1 MKNQPLIATAIADI
15 DHLMIA
21 TFDHEVAIKAY
32 SALGF
37 KVRPVRQLA
46 PMGGGSAGGNGGS
59 AAVLLR
65 ARTAG
70 CANYLEL
77 AKADPATAMPMMQ
90 DILCAEEGPAMLVHA
105 THDPDR
111 LATEWTALGIDMQR
125 VRLSLTPFG
134 EGPPVDLEVFLVP
147 KGQAPFAFNACWYS
161 SPYDFEREE
170 WRDHPNGALHW
181 TGFSYPVDDDI
192 FGISVKRFMQIYGIT
207 PSASS
212 GDDASFRLGE
222 TVLTIWKRSAFHRKY
237 GTGADGGLVHIAVRS
252 LSYLAEFLSKRRIDF
267 ARLDTVIQ
275 VDGRHANGTHM
286 LFEQAEDQEQG

>member
-1 MKNQPLIATAIADI
+1 MMQSEPLNATAIADF

-21 TFDHEVAIKAY
+21 TFDHDLAIKAY
-32 SALGF
+32 SELGF

-46 PMGGGSAGGNGGS
+46 PMGGGSAGGDGGS

-77 AKADPATAMPMMQ
+77 AKADRITAMPMMQ
-90 DILCAEEGPAMLVHA
+90 DILCQAEGPAMLVHA
-105 THDPDR
+105 TLDPDR
-111 LATEWTALGIDMQR
+111 LAMEWTALGVDMQR
-125 VRLSLTPFG
+125 VRLSLPPFG

-181 TGFSYPVDDDI
+181 TGFSFPVDDNS
-192 FGISVKRFMQIYGIT
+192 FNVSVKRFIDLYGAS
-207 PSASS
+207 PSVTE
-212 GDDASFRLGE
+212 GDVAAFRLGE
-222 TVLTIWKRSAFHRKY
+222 TTLTVWKRSAFQRKY

-252 LSYLAEFLSKRRIDF
+252 ITHLATYFAERRIEF
-267 ARLDTVIQ
+267 TELDSIIKI
-275 VDGRHANGTHM
+275 GGHYANGTNL
-286 LFEQAEDQEQG
+286 LFEQVKD

>member
-1 MKNQPLIATAIADI
+1 MQKEPLNTTAIADF

-21 TFDHEVAIKAY
+21 TFDHDLAIKAY
-32 SALGF
+32 SDLGF

-46 PMGGGSAGGNGGS
+46 PMGGGSAGGDGGS

-65 ARTAG
+65 ARTPG

-77 AKADPATAMPMMQ
+77 AKADPTTAMPMMQ
-90 DILCAEEGPAMLVHA
+90 DILCEAEGPAMLVHA
-105 THDPDR
+105 TLDPDR
-111 LATEWTALGIDMQR
+111 LAKEWIALGVDMHR

-181 TGFSYPVDDDI
+181 TGFSFPVDDDV
-192 FGISVKRFMQIYGIT
+192 FSVSVKRFMQLYGVSPST
-207 PSASS
+207 PNSDTA
-212 GDDASFRLGE
+212 GFRLGE
-222 TVLTIWKRSAFHRKY
+222 TALTIWKRSAFQRKY

-252 LSYLAEFLSKRRIDF
+252 IPQLTTFLSERQIDF
-267 ARLDTVIQ
+267 AGVDKVIK
-275 VDGRHANGTHM
+275 VDGRYANGTHL
-286 LFEQAEDQEQG
+286 LFEQAED

>member
-1 MKNQPLIATAIADI
+1 MQSEPLNATAIADF

-21 TFDHEVAIKAY
+21 TFDHDVAIKAY
-32 SALGF
+32 SDLGF
-37 KVRPVRQLA
+37 RVRPVRQLA
-46 PMGGGSAGGNGGS
+46 PMGGGSAGGDGGS

-77 AKADPATAMPMMQ
+77 AKADHTTAMPMMQ
-90 DILCAEEGPAMLVHA
+90 DILCKAEGPAMLVHA
-105 THDPDR
+105 TLDPDR
-111 LATEWTALGIDMQR
+111 LAAEWIALGVDMQR

-181 TGFSYPVDDDI
+181 TGFSFPVDDDS
-192 FGISVKRFMQIYGIT
+192 FSVSVKRFIKLYGVF
-207 PSASS
+207 PSAPNS
-212 GDDASFRLGE
+212 DTAVFRLGE
-222 TVLTIWKRSAFHRKY
+222 TALTIWKNSAFKPKY
-237 GTGADGGLVHIAVRS
+237 GASADGGLVHIAVQS
-252 LSYLAEFLSKRRIDF
+252 IAHLTTYLSERRINF
-267 ARLDTVIQ
+267 AKIDSMIK
-275 VDGRHANGTHM
+275 VDGHYANGTHL
-286 LFEQAEDQEQG
+286 LFEQAED

>member
-1 MKNQPLIATAIADI
+1 MQTQPLNVSAIADI

-21 TFDHEVAIKAY
+21 TFDHDVAIKAY
-32 SALGF
+32 SELGF
-37 KVRPVRQLA
+37 KVRPVRQLP

-59 AAVLLR
+59 AAILLR

-77 AKADPATAMPMMQ
+77 AKADRATAMPMMQ
-90 DILCAEEGPAMLVHA
+90 DILCAKEGPAMLVHA
-105 THDPDR
+105 TLDPDR

-181 TGFSYPVDDDI
+181 TGFSFPVDDDI
-192 FGISVKRFMQIYGIT
+192 FDSSVKRFIELYGVSPST
-207 PSASS
+207 PSTDIAT
-212 GDDASFRLGE
+212 FRLGE
-222 TVLTIWKRSAFHRKY
+222 TALTLWKKSAYRHKY

-252 LSYLAEFLSKRRIDF
+252 ISHLTTFLSQQQIDF
-267 ARLDTVIQ
+267 LV
-275 VDGRHANGTHM
+275 VDSMIKVEGRYTNGTHL
-286 LFEQAEDQEQG
+286 LFEPVQE

>member
-1 MKNQPLIATAIADI
+1 MLTQSLNATAIADF

-21 TFDHEVAIKAY
+21 TFDHDAAIKAY
-32 SALGF
+32 TELGF

-46 PMGGGSAGGNGGS
+46 PMGGGSAGGDGGS

-77 AKADPATAMPMMQ
+77 AKADRSTAMPMMQ
-90 DILCAEEGPAMLVHA
+90 DILCVREGPAMLVHA
-105 THDPDR
+105 TRDPDR
-111 LATEWTALGIDMQR
+111 LASEWMALGIDMQR

-181 TGFSYPVDDDI
+181 TGFSYPVDDDS
-192 FGISVKRFMQIYGIT
+192 FNISIKRFMQIYGVA
-207 PSASS
+207 PSVPGTDSAT
-212 GDDASFRLGE
+212 FRLGE
-222 TVLTIWKRSAFHRKY
+222 TALIIWKKSAFQRKY
-237 GTGADGGLVHIAVRS
+237 GASADGGLVHIAVQS
-252 LSYLAEFLSKRRIDF
+252 IAHLTNYLSERRINF
-267 ARLDTVIQ
+267 AKIDSMIK
-275 VDGRHANGTHM
+275 VDARYANGTHL
-286 LFEQAEDQEQG
+286 LFEQAED

>member
-1 MKNQPLIATAIADI
+1 MQIEPLKATAIADF

-21 TFDHEVAIKAY
+21 TFDHDMAIKAY
-32 SALGF
+32 CELGF

-46 PMGGGSAGGNGGS
+46 PMGGGSAGGDGGS

-77 AKADPATAMPMMQ
+77 AKADRTTAMPMMQ
-90 DILCAEEGPAMLVHA
+90 DILCHAEGPAMLVHA
-105 THDPDR
+105 TPDPDR
-111 LATEWTALGIDMQR
+111 LAMEWTALGIDMQR
-125 VRLSLTPFG
+125 VRLGLTPFG

-161 SPYDFEREE
+161 SPYDFERDE

-181 TGFSYPVDDDI
+181 AGFSFPVDDNR
-192 FGISVKRFMQIYGIT
+192 FGISVKRFTQLYGVS
-207 PSASS
+207 PLVAN
-212 GDDASFRLGE
+212 DDIALFRLGE
-222 TVLTIWKRSAFHRKY
+222 TRLTVWKRSAFQHKY

-252 LSYLAEFLSKRRIDF
+252 IAHLTAYFVERRIEFGD
-267 ARLDTVIQ
+267 LDSMIK
-275 VDGRHANGTHM
+275 VDGRYANGTHL
-286 LFEQAEDQEQG
+286 LFEQVEHQ